1 MACIIDIIKDITSQ
15 DKFTSST
22 RKKRSINEPNRPL
35 LGQRIGEIL
44 EEHYGWQVQSPSS
57 DSLNNDYIATKGT
70 CTLTGHDEMIN
81 YAFLNGIY
89 EEMFVKGGS
98 EDGQKWLEKARIN
111 LEHPYSIFNE
121 ELQQERKRRK
131 LNDGHTLSGD
141 NDTQQSTDLNST
153 ISSTTQRD
161 RSVGNVA
168 SAASSAATSRHEA
181 ETTADHPPSLAVP
194 TPQPGK

>member
-111 LEHPYSIFNE
+111 IEHPYSIFNE
-121 ELQQERKRRK
+121 ELKQERKRRK

-141 NDTQQSTDLNST
+141 NDTQQNA
-153 ISSTTQRD
+153 
-161 RSVGNVA
+161 GNVA
-168 SAASSAATSRHEA
+168 SAARSSAATSRHEA
-181 ETTADHPPSLAVP
+181 ETAADHPPSLAVP